1 MASSN
6 ILLILFSI
14 SIMLYMAYGQGHD
27 YLKKVCSVTRY
38 QSLCIHSLSHFSSP
52 ASHSTSGWARA
63 AVSVTLA
70 ETQEAGQ
77 YLVKLKTGGGG
88 ARMRGRARIAL
99 SDCVECFSDAVLLLH
114 SALGEMRSL
123 ERETF
128 ASQISNVETW
138 LSAALTN
145 QNTCIDG
152 FQEFK
157 VGPQVRMITSKVL
170 NTTHFTS
177 NALALVNKLASSGQ
191 SG

>member
-14 SIMLYMAYGQGHD
+14 TIMLYMAYGQGHD

-52 ASHSTSGWARA
+52 ASHSPSGWARA

-88 ARMRGRARIAL
+88 VRMRGRARLAL
-99 SDCVECFSDAVLLLH
+99 SDCVECFSDAVSLLH

-157 VGPQVRMITSKVL
+157 VGPQVRMITSKAL

>member
-1 MASSN
+1 
-6 ILLILFSI
+6 
-14 SIMLYMAYGQGHD
+14 
-27 YLKKVCSVTRY
+27 
-38 QSLCIHSLSHFSSP
+38 
-52 ASHSTSGWARA
+52 
-63 AVSVTLA
+63 
-70 ETQEAGQ
+70 
-77 YLVKLKTGGGG
+77 
-88 ARMRGRARIAL
+88 MRGRARLAL
-99 SDCVECFSDAVLLLH
+99 SDCVECFSDAVSLLH

-157 VGPQVRMITSKVL
+157 VGPQVRMITSKAL